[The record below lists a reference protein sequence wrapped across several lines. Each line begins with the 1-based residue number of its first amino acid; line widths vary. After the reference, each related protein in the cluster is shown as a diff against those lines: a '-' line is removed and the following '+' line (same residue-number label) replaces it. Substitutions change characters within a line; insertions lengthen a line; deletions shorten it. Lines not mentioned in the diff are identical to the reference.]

1 MNRQHRNVIRL
12 VVGYLATL
20 FALVTL
26 NFLLPRVMPG
36 NPIEGL
42 LSQASPH
49 YIYDAHA
56 RAQLMSYYGLNQPL
70 LAQYGHYLDGLIHGN
85 LGRSI
90 DQGLPVTQMVLGAL
104 PWTLLLVGTASLL
117 SAGVGAMAG
126 IVGGWRRDRADRGLA
141 AVLISAQNFPSFVL
155 ASLAL
160 FAFGVQLHWFPVSGS
175 ETPFTTES
183 LPQRI
188 GDIAHHLVLPL
199 LVLSIGLVAQ
209 HYLVMRA
216 AMVGEIGSDYF
227 LLGRAKGL
235 PDRWLKYRYCA
246 RNSLLPWV
254 SLAAIQIGT
263 AVTGDIFV
271 ERVFSYPGMGNLMF
285 NAITVLDY
293 PVIQGSFLVLT
304 VAVLTANLGAELL
317 YRRLDPRVTA

>member
-117 SAGVGAMAG
+117 SAGVGAIAG
-126 IVGGWRRDRADRGLA
+126 IVGGW
-141 AVLISAQNFPSFVL
+141 
-155 ASLAL
+155 
-160 FAFGVQLHWFPVSGS
+160 
-175 ETPFTTES
+175 
-183 LPQRI
+183 
-188 GDIAHHLVLPL
+188 
-199 LVLSIGLVAQ
+199 
-209 HYLVMRA
+209 
-216 AMVGEIGSDYF
+216 
-227 LLGRAKGL
+227 
-235 PDRWLKYRYCA
+235 
-246 RNSLLPWV
+246 
-254 SLAAIQIGT
+254 
-263 AVTGDIFV
+263 
-271 ERVFSYPGMGNLMF
+271 
-285 NAITVLDY
+285 
-293 PVIQGSFLVLT
+293 
-304 VAVLTANLGAELL
+304 
-317 YRRLDPRVTA
+317 